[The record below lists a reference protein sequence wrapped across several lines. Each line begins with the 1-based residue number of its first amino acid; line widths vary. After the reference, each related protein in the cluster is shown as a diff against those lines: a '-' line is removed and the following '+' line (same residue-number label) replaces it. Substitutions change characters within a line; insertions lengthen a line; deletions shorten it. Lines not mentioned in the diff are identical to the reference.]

1 MKFALPVLLYEIEKT
16 AIATADVKQVITV
29 FYELQENFACYVFV
43 QNGKAVLPILPCVE
57 FYHCYRADFFQRLFA
72 DVAESWLMYTW
83 KYVAPCVYVDFILAG
98 ITWQGACVIFYPV
111 AK

>member
-1 MKFALPVLLYEIEKT
+1 MKFAPPVLLYEIEKT

-57 FYHCYRADFFQRLFA
+57 FYHCYRADFLLWRNKRGVRHFSQSTSNVETVHR
-72 DVAESWLMYTW
+72 S
-83 KYVAPCVYVDFILAG
+83 
-98 ITWQGACVIFYPV
+98 
-111 AK
+111 